1 MNYTIEV
8 LFETLFNINIVKNEI
23 KARYSRLSYFVHLYI
38 LASEIFIYLY
48 DTYMGWI

>member
-8 LFETLFNINIVKNEI
+8 LFETFFNIVKNEI
-23 KARYSRLSYFVHLYI
+23 KARYSGLNYFVHLYI

-48 DTYMGWI
+48 DAYMG